1 MLKLTA
7 TTPYIGLCFVV
18 TVLQACTSSRDLMT
32 TPNLFLQESSY
43 SAQNRTKNPESPDLD
58 MLYVTDRLNESNT
71 GKRAI
76 YKNSR
81 STAAAFGEATVK
93 LKPEI
98 DWEGLSRESDGA
110 SRDSRLSYS
119 DVMAVEQGLFPDSPY
134 LFSIVDGQVVVDSAT
149 QSELKR
155 SRAHFRRLIIER
167 LGARETNDVVLFVH
181 GFNNSFE
188 YAAQTLGGI
197 WHFLQRRQVP
207 ILYSWPAG
215 AGGLRG
221 YFVDKVS
228 GEFTIFHLKEVLR
241 MLFEI
246 PEIENLHIIA
256 HSRGTDV
263 VTSALRELIIED
275 RGNNRNSKEVFR
287 IENLI
292 LAAPD
297 LDYGVI
303 RQRLMAEAFGS
314 AFGKIT
320 VYTTNTDKA
329 LTISQLLMRGIR
341 FGLLANDDIDKR
353 DRSIFERV
361 GNVSFVQAQDIRS
374 FTGHDYFVSDP
385 AVSSDLL
392 SVINNN
398 ADPGSALRPLVHQ
411 EGNFWLLP
419 PGYLN
424 AEYDK

>member
-1 MLKLTA
+1 M
-7 TTPYIGLCFVV
+7 P
-18 TVLQACTSSRDLMT
+18 
-32 TPNLFLQESSY
+32 TPNLFLQETSY
-43 SAQNRTKNPESPDLD
+43 SAQNRTGKPENPDID
-58 MLYVTDRLNESNT
+58 IMYATDRLNEST
-71 GKRAI
+71 TSERAV

-81 STAAAFGEATVK
+81 STAVAFGVAAVK
-93 LKPEI
+93 LKPDI
-98 DWEGLSRESDGA
+98 NWEGLSGVSDGG
-110 SRDSRLSYS
+110 SRDIQLTYG
-119 DVMAVEQGLFPDSPY
+119 DVIAVQQGQFPSSPY
-134 LFSIVDGQVVVDSAT
+134 LFSIADGQVVVDPTT
-149 QSELKR
+149 QSKLSR
-155 SRAHFRRLIIER
+155 SRAKFRRLIVER
-167 LGARETNDVVLFVH
+167 LSDRETNDVVLFVH
-181 GFNNSFE
+181 GFNNSFD
-188 YAAQTLGGI
+188 YAAQTIGGI

-241 MLFEI
+241 TLFAI

-263 VTSALRELIIED
+263 VTSALRELIIEE
-275 RGNNRNSKEVFR
+275 RGNKRNYREVFR

-320 VYTTNTDKA
+320 VYTTSTDKA
-329 LTISQLLMRGIR
+329 LTISQLFMRGIR

-353 DRSIFERV
+353 DRSILERV
-361 GNVSFVQAQDIRS
+361 GNVSFVQAQDVRS
-374 FTGHDYFVSDP
+374 FTGHDYFINDP
-385 AVSSDLL
+385 SVSSDLL
-392 SVINNN
+392 SVINHS
-398 ADPGSALRPLVHQ
+398 AEPGSALRPLVHQ

-419 PGYLN
+419 PGYPS
-424 AEYDK
+424 AE